1 MALLLPLLLLLIFG
15 ITEFGRAWMTV
26 NIMYTAAREG
36 ARLAVVTGP
45 DVPAVEA
52 RVNEVLGAT
61 KVTATSISVDGP
73 NDGDLAR
80 RVTVTVN
87 SEFRVIPGK
96 ILNMFEPVLPL
107 TASTTMRH
115 EN

>member
-52 RVNEVLGAT
+52 RVREVLDAAR
-61 KVTATSISVDGP
+61 VTETGITVSGP
-73 NDGDLAR
+73 DADLAR

-96 ILNMFEPVLPL
+96 ILDMFEPVIPL